1 MNHMSQLPPNPP
13 SVPSAPGYGTPVPP
27 GDGYQNPT
35 PPYGAYQGGQ
45 YTPGQE
51 PRYNVLAIVSL
62 VSAFFLS
69 LVAVITGHMA
79 LGQIKRTAEKG
90 RGLAIAGLV
99 LGYAGI
105 VGGIITAIALVLMA
119 VAGIGLFATVASNYD
134 PDDYSYTSDPYTS
147 DPDSSTTAPDAI
159 GDDLSFEAGNDLDP
173 AVVAQFSDPFIM
185 DSEWTVKSPDDG
197 AGNWSYMDP
206 SNQCSVS
213 FHQGALSTA
222 TVVTDGDDRATTA
235 SFLGDLLSTDQQTI
249 EDNASGSGI
258 SYNFEGAGTV
268 DTLLLQGTDDDGS
281 NWKVAGRAFGTLGSG
296 LYIDVTCKPEGD
308 LDSVYDTVTT
318 KAAITVF

>member
-1 MNHMSQLPPNPP
+1 MIHMSQTPPNPP

-79 LGQIKRTAEKG
+79 LNQIKRTAEKG

-105 VGGIITAIALVLMA
+105 VGGIISAIVLVVMA

-134 PDDYSYTSDPYTS
+134 PDDYSYTSEP
-147 DPDSSTTAPDAI
+147 TTVPDALG
-159 GDDLSFEAGNDLDP
+159 GDLTFEAGNDLDP
-173 AVVAQFSDPFIM
+173 TVVAQFADPFMM
-185 DSEWTVKSPDDG
+185 DSEWTVKEPDDG

-213 FHQGALSTA
+213 FHQGALSAA
-222 TVVTDGDDRATTA
+222 TVTTDGDDRATTA

-249 EDNASGSGI
+249 EDNASDGSF
-258 SYNFEGAGTV
+258 SYNVEGAGTV
-268 DTLLLQGTDDDGS
+268 DTLVIEGTDDDGR
-281 NWKVAGRAFGTLGSG
+281 NWRMAGRAFGELGSG
-296 LYIDVTCKPEGD
+296 LYVDVTCTAAGD
-308 LDSVYDTVTT
+308 LESVYDTVTT
-318 KAAITVF
+318 KAAIAAY